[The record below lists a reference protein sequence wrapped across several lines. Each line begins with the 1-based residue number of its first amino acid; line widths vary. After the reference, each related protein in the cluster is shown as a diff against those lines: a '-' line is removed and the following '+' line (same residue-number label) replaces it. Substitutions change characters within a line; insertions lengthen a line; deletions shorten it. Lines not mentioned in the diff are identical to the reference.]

1 MAFKPPCVYILALS
15 VGSLQAMVSGFTVV
29 GRIEDSQASPVAGAR
44 VTLFAE
50 SLETFQEAWTGDEGN
65 YRIAE
70 MSAGIFRFGVAAP
83 GYDYEEFELSIGPSD
98 AIRDVSL
105 QPESHPGRW
114 AIVGSTLPDFLDA
127 TNIAL
132 LTPEGKVYYCHS
144 TDDPVV
150 FDPVTGES
158 HFPQGSGTEQG
169 CMNGT
174 LLADGRLI
182 MVGGQS
188 PTNPGSFRNAI
199 RWVKTYSFVD
209 DTWQRLSDLVHP
221 VGRWYP
227 GLARLA
233 DGRLLA
239 MGGGTRPNA
248 TRTATCELFDP
259 VLQHWRY
266 TGSMVNP
273 CEFPPSALL
282 HTGEVL
288 ATWSPPQ
295 LFDAVTE
302 TWRRT
307 GAFNQPHRGW
317 PDHSDH
323 SLVVLADGRALAIG
337 IRAPSSSGSGRT
349 RGGRAG
355 EAVMGEIYDPNQGTW
370 DLTSNS
376 GLVRLQPEVVQ
387 LPDGKILVAAGETQ
401 VSIPP
406 VETLLGVVKWCDLYD
421 PVLDAWRRVA
431 DMHQYREYHA
441 VTLLVP
447 DGRVLTT
454 GGTRIKFQVGPSSA
468 DIEAYEP
475 PYLFRGVRPEI
486 VGVSATDL
494 ARADELSLEIFP
506 ETRITSIVL
515 IGTPATTHWVDAGIP
530 RRLVLPVTQSGG
542 FVAATLPSDPNVLPL
557 GFYMVFAMVDDI
569 PSVAWIVKIVA

>member
-1 MAFKPPCVYILALS
+1 
-15 VGSLQAMVSGFTVV
+15 
-29 GRIEDSQASPVAGAR
+29 
-44 VTLFAE
+44 
-50 SLETFQEAWTGDEGN
+50 
-65 YRIAE
+65 
-70 MSAGIFRFGVAAP
+70 
-83 GYDYEEFELSIGPSD
+83 
-98 AIRDVSL
+98 
-105 QPESHPGRW
+105 
-114 AIVGSTLPDFLDA
+114 
-127 TNIAL
+127 
-132 LTPEGKVYYCHS
+132 
-144 TDDPVV
+144 
-150 FDPVTGES
+150 
-158 HFPQGSGTEQG
+158 
-169 CMNGT
+169 
-174 LLADGRLI
+174 

-295 LFDAVTE
+295 LYDPVTE

-307 GAFNQPHRGW
+307 GAFKQPHRGW
-317 PDHSDH
+317 PNHSDH

-355 EAVMGEIYDPNQGTW
+355 EAVMGEIYDPNKETW
-370 DLTSNS
+370 GLTSNS

-401 VSIPP
+401 VSDPP

-421 PVLDAWRRVA
+421 PAQDDWRRVA

-447 DGRVLTT
+447 DGRVLST

-486 VGVSATDL
+486 VGISATDL
-494 ARADELSLEIFP
+494 ARGDELSFEIFP
-506 ETRITSIVL
+506 ETRIT
-515 IGTPATTHWVDAGIP
+515 
-530 RRLVLPVTQSGG
+530 
-542 FVAATLPSDPNVLPL
+542 
-557 GFYMVFAMVDDI
+557 
-569 PSVAWIVKIVA
+569 